1 MSDTE
6 KVSMNMSVVDL
17 GQIDLLVEQ
26 GYYSGRTDF
35 LRTAVRNQLLTHAD
49 MVKQTVARTAMVL
62 GVLHLS
68 RAALE
73 KRQVAGEH
81 LDVKVVGLC
90 SIDEEVTPELALATI
105 ASLEVYGVFRASAA
119 VKAALAPRTK

>member
-1 MSDTE
+1 MIGMADME

-26 GYYSGRTDF
+26 GYYSGRSDF

-73 KRQVAGEH
+73 EHQAAGEH
-81 LDVKVVGLC
+81 LEVKVVGLC
-90 SIDEEVTPELALATI
+90 SIDQEVP
-105 ASLEVYGVFRASAA
+105 
-119 VKAALAPRTK
+119 

>member
-1 MSDTE
+1 MADTE

-68 RAALE
+68 RTALE
-73 KRQVAGEH
+73 KRLAAGER
-81 LDVKVVGLC
+81 LDVKVVGML
-90 SIDEEVTPELALATI
+90 SIDQEVPPELALATI
-105 ASLEVYGVFRASAA
+105 ASLEVYGVFRASEA
-119 VKAALAPRTK
+119 VKAAIAPRVT

>member
-1 MSDTE
+1 MADTE

-68 RAALE
+68 RTALE
-73 KRQVAGEH
+73 KRQAAGER
-81 LDVKVVGLC
+81 LDVKVVGML
-90 SIDEEVTPELALATI
+90 SIDQEVPPELALATI
-105 ASLEVYGVFRASAA
+105 ASLEVYGVFRASEA
-119 VKAALAPRTK
+119 VKAAIAPRET